1 MDLVSDE
8 SKLAGSDGDA
18 TARSGDDAM
27 YRRWRSRNF
36 SELVGQDHITRSL
49 RNSVRLD
56 RLAHAYLFCGPR
68 GIGKTSTA
76 RILAKAVNCLDPRDG
91 EPCDKCEMCAE
102 IRSGRSIDVIEI
114 DAASNRGIEDI
125 RELRERVA
133 FAPAHAKKK
142 VYILDEAH
150 QITAPAFNALLKTIE
165 EPPPN
170 TIFVMVTTHPS
181 AMPETILSRCQRFD
195 FRPVSS
201 TDILEQLRLITTT
214 EGISV
219 DDASLAAIVRSAGG
233 SLRDAESLLDQ
244 LASATEGNITA
255 DVTLAL
261 AGAANPESLLA
272 VIESVFTGD
281 LRASAARTSHLIE
294 EGLDPMNLQRELVVY
309 LRAIHALQIDPELTD
324 VLDVLPEEA
333 NLVRRLTGKVTAG
346 TLLRIIRLLAGRQQF
361 SPGLRPSLGIELSV
375 AEASDIARTSLKAG
389 SETGSGAT
397 PAAAPD
403 STPATASAGAGRS
416 RQANRGSRAEPS
428 SDRRQPSKQ
437 RDRPSRPKNDEQPAP
452 AVEDRQQSEPDPS
465 PVSGITEEQWT
476 RVIDS
481 FNNSSNRSIR
491 ALLLDARPQGFDGDL
506 MSLGF
511 KYEFHRTK
519 IDEHK
524 NRRTVEEVI
533 SDVLG
538 RRITI
543 QCVQIDGSD
552 RPRAGNR
559 HDQLMT
565 DPLVKAAIESGARV
579 TRAGEE
585 DD

>member
-1 MDLVSDE
+1 MDLVADE
-8 SKLAGSDGDA
+8 SKLAGSDGDS
-18 TARSGDDAM
+18 TGRSGDDAM

-36 SELVGQDHITRSL
+36 AELVGQDHITRSL

-76 RILAKAVNCLDPRDG
+76 RILAKAANCLDPKDG
-91 EPCDKCEMCAE
+91 EPCDKCDMCVE

-170 TIFVMVTTHPS
+170 TVFVMVTTHPS

-261 AGAANPESLLA
+261 AGAANPESLLGI
-272 VIESVFTGD
+272 IESVFAGD

-294 EGLDPMNLQRELVVY
+294 EGLDPINLQRELVVY
-309 LRAIHALQIDPELTD
+309 LRAIHALKIDPELTN

-333 NLVRRLTGKVTAG
+333 NLVRRLTGKVTPGA
-346 TLLRIIRLLAGRQQF
+346 LLRIIRLLASRHQF

-375 AEASDIARTSLKAG
+375 AEASDIVRTTLEGGSEAG
-389 SETGSGAT
+389 SAATPEVVSDST
-397 PAAAPD
+397 PAAALSGP
-403 STPATASAGAGRS
+403 GRS
-416 RQANRGSRAEPS
+416 RQVNRGSRAQAS
-428 SDRRQPSKQ
+428 SDSRQPPKQ
-437 RDRPSRPKNDEQPAP
+437 RDRPSVPHRDQQPAP
-452 AVEDRQQSEPDPS
+452 AGDARQQSESDPAA
-465 PVSGITEEQWT
+465 VAGITDEQWS

-481 FNNSSNRSIR
+481 FNSSSNRSIK
-491 ALLLDARPQGFDGDL
+491 ALLLDARPEGFDGDL

-511 KYEFHRTK
+511 KYDFHRNK

-524 NRRTVEEVI
+524 NRRAVEEAISNVI
-533 SDVLG
+533 G
-538 RRITI
+538 RKITI
-543 QCVQIDGSD
+543 QCVQIDGSE
-552 RPRAGNR
+552 RARAGSR
-559 HDQLMT
+559 RDQLMT

-579 TRAGEE
+579 TRAGE

>member
-1 MDLVSDE
+1 
-8 SKLAGSDGDA
+8 
-18 TARSGDDAM
+18 M

-36 SELVGQDHITRSL
+36 GELVGQDHITRSL

-76 RILAKAVNCLDPRDG
+76 RILAKAVNCLDPQDG
-91 EPCDKCEMCAE
+91 EPCDQCDMCVE

-201 TDILEQLRLITTT
+201 TYILDQLRLITTT
-214 EGISV
+214 EGISI

-244 LASATEGNITA
+244 LASATEGNVTA
-255 DVTLAL
+255 AITLAL
-261 AGAANPESLLA
+261 AGAANPESLLS
-272 VIESVFTGD
+272 VIEAIFDGD
-281 LRASAARTSHLIE
+281 LRASAARISRLVE

-375 AEASDIARTSLKAG
+375 AEASDMVRISREDGRDAASGQKPEIDSHSTSVA
-389 SETGSGAT
+389 TQTRPRPSG
-397 PAAAPD
+397 
-403 STPATASAGAGRS
+403 R
-416 RQANRGSRAEPS
+416 ANRGARAAASSESRP
-428 SDRRQPSKQ
+428 PTKQ
-437 RDRPSRPKNDEQPAP
+437 RDRPSVPSGDRQPAP
-452 AVEDRQQSEPDPS
+452 AVDAPQDTESDPAA
-465 PVSGITEEQWT
+465 VLGITEEQWS
-476 RVIDS
+476 RVVDS
-481 FNNSSNRSIR
+481 FNSPNNRSIK
-491 ALLLDARPQGFDGDL
+491 ALLLDARPEGFDGDS

-511 KYEFHRTK
+511 KYDFHRNK

-524 NRRTVEEVI
+524 NRRAVEEAI
-533 SDVLG
+533 SNVLG

-543 QCVQIDGSD
+543 QCVQTDGSE
-552 RPRAGNR
+552 RARAGSR
-559 HDQLMT
+559 SDQLMS

-579 TRAGEE
+579 TPAGE

>member
-1 MDLVSDE
+1 MDLVADE
-8 SKLAGSDGDA
+8 SKLAGSAGDS
-18 TARSGDDAM
+18 TGRSGHDAM

-36 SELVGQDHITRSL
+36 GELVGQGHITRSL

-76 RILAKAVNCLDPRDG
+76 RILAKAVNCLDPQDG

-214 EGISV
+214 EGISI

-244 LASATEGNITA
+244 LASATEGKITA

-261 AGAANPESLLA
+261 AGAANPESLLG
-272 VIESVFTGD
+272 VIESVFAGD
-281 LRASAARTSHLIE
+281 LRASAARTSRLIE
-294 EGLDPMNLQRELVVY
+294 EGLDPINLQRELVVY
-309 LRAIHALQIDPELTD
+309 LRAIHALQIDPELTN

-333 NLVRRLTGKVTAG
+333 NLVRRLTGRVAPG
-346 TLLRIIRLLAGRQQF
+346 TLLRIIRLLASRQQF

-375 AEASDIARTSLKAG
+375 SEASDNVRASLEGGREATSA
-389 SETGSGAT
+389 AT
-397 PAAAPD
+397 PVVASD
-403 STPATASAGAGRS
+403 STPAPALPGPGRS
-416 RQANRGSRAEPS
+416 RQANRGSRPKAS
-428 SDRRQPSKQ
+428 SDSRQPSKQ
-437 RDRPSRPKNDEQPAP
+437 SDRPSAPIRDEQPAP
-452 AVEDRQQSEPDPS
+452 AVDAPQHSESAPAS
-465 PVSGITEEQWT
+465 ATGITEEQWS

-481 FNNSSNRSIR
+481 FNSPNNRSIR
-491 ALLLDARPQGFDGDL
+491 ALLLDARPQGFDGDV

-511 KYEFHRTK
+511 KYDFHRNK

-524 NRRTVEEVI
+524 NRRAVEETI
-533 SDVLG
+533 SNVLG
-538 RRITI
+538 RKITI

-585 DD
+585 D

>member
-1 MDLVSDE
+1 MDLIADE
-8 SKLAGSDGDA
+8 SRLTGAAGESPGR
-18 TARSGDDAM
+18 TGNDAM

-36 SELVGQDHITRSL
+36 GELIGQGHITRSL
-49 RNSVRLD
+49 RNAVRLD

-76 RILAKAVNCLDPRDG
+76 RILAKAVNCLEPQVG
-91 EPCDKCEMCAE
+91 EPCDRCEMCIE
-102 IRSGRSIDVIEI
+102 IRTGRSIDVIEI

-133 FAPAHAKKK
+133 FAPAHAKRK

-201 TDILEQLRLITTT
+201 TNMLEQLRLICTT
-214 EGISV
+214 EGISI

-244 LASATEGNITA
+244 LTSATEGKITA

-261 AGAANPESLLA
+261 AGSANPESLLG
-272 VIESVFTGD
+272 VIEAVFAGD

-294 EGLDPMNLQRELVVY
+294 EGLDPINLQRELVVY
-309 LRAIHALQIDPELTD
+309 LRAIHALQIDPELTN

-333 NLVRRLTGKVTAG
+333 ELVRRLTGQVTSG
-346 TLLRIIRLLAGRQQF
+346 KLLRIIRLLASRQQF
-361 SPGLRPSLGIELSV
+361 SPGLRPSLGIELSI
-375 AEASDIARTSLKAG
+375 AEASDIVRTSLDGGKEETSGPPAEVIAG
-389 SETGSGAT
+389 ST
-397 PAAAPD
+397 
-403 STPATASAGAGRS
+403 RS
-416 RQANRGSRAEPS
+416 KQAVVRPPTRDP

-437 RDRPSRPKNDEQPAP
+437 RDRPPGPITDQEPAP
-452 AVEDRQQSEPDPS
+452 AVGDRQESEPDPAAAAAGLS
-465 PVSGITEEQWT
+465 EEQWT
-476 RVIDS
+476 QVINT
-481 FNNSSNRSIR
+481 FNSPNNRSIK
-491 ALLLDARPQGFDGDL
+491 ALLRDASPQGFDGDR

-511 KYEFHRTK
+511 KYDFHRNK
-519 IDEHK
+519 IDEQK
-524 NRRTVEEVI
+524 NRRAVEEAI
-533 SDVLG
+533 SNIIG

-543 QCVQIDGSD
+543 QCVQIDGSE
-552 RPRAGNR
+552 RRRANNP
-559 HDQLMT
+559 HDQLMA

-579 TRAGEE
+579 TRAGE

>member
-1 MDLVSDE
+1 
-8 SKLAGSDGDA
+8 
-18 TARSGDDAM
+18 M

-36 SELVGQDHITRSL
+36 GELVGQDHITRSL

-76 RILAKAVNCLDPRDG
+76 RILAKAVNCLDPQDG
-91 EPCDKCEMCAE
+91 EPCDQCDMCVE

-214 EGISV
+214 EGISI

-244 LASATEGNITA
+244 LASATEGKVTA
-255 DVTLAL
+255 DITLAL
-261 AGAANPESLLA
+261 AGAANPESLLG
-272 VIESVFTGD
+272 VIEAIFDGD
-281 LRASAARTSHLIE
+281 LRASAARISRLIE

-309 LRAIHALQIDPELTD
+309 LRAIHALQIDPELAD

-333 NLVRRLTGKVTAG
+333 NLVRRLTSRVSAG

-375 AEASDIARTSLKAG
+375 AEASDMVRTSREDGRDAASKAKPG
-389 SETGSGAT
+389 VDSHST
-397 PAAAPD
+397 PAAALTRPR
-403 STPATASAGAGRS
+403 SSGR
-416 RQANRGSRAEPS
+416 ANRGSRAQTS
-428 SDRRQPSKQ
+428 SESRQSTDR
-437 RDRPSRPKNDEQPAP
+437 RDRPSVPTAGQQPAP
-452 AVEDRQQSEPDPS
+452 AVDAPRDTESDTAAGG
-465 PVSGITEEQWT
+465 GITEEQWS
-476 RVIDS
+476 RVVDS
-481 FNNSSNRSIR
+481 FNSPNNRSIK
-491 ALLLDARPQGFDGDL
+491 ALLLDARPEGFDGDS

-511 KYEFHRTK
+511 KYDFHRNK

-524 NRRTVEEVI
+524 NRRAVEEAI
-533 SDVLG
+533 SNVLG

-543 QCVQIDGSD
+543 QCVQTDGSE
-552 RPRAGNR
+552 RARAGSR
-559 HDQLMT
+559 SDQLMT

-579 TRAGEE
+579 TPAGE

>member
-1 MDLVSDE
+1 MDE
-8 SKLAGSDGDA
+8 SKLAGSSGDSSG
-18 TARSGDDAM
+18 RSGDDAM

-36 SELVGQDHITRSL
+36 GELVGQDHITRSL
-49 RNSVRLD
+49 RNSVRVD

-76 RILAKAVNCLDPRDG
+76 RILAKAVNCLDPQDG
-91 EPCDKCEMCAE
+91 EPCDKCDMCIE
-102 IRSGRSIDVIEI
+102 IRAGRSIDVIEI

-133 FAPAHAKKK
+133 FAPAHAKNK

-201 TDILEQLRLITTT
+201 TDILQQLRLIAAT
-214 EGISV
+214 EDISI

-244 LASATEGNITA
+244 LASATDGNITA

-261 AGAANPESLLA
+261 AGAANPESLLG
-272 VIESVFTGD
+272 VIESVFAGD
-281 LRASAARTSHLIE
+281 LRSSAARTSRLIE
-294 EGLDPMNLQRELVVY
+294 EGLDPTNLQRELVVY
-309 LRAIHALQIDPELTD
+309 LRAVHALQIDPELTD

-333 NLVRRLTGKVTAG
+333 NLVRRLTGRVATG
-346 TLLRIIRLLAGRQQF
+346 TLLRIIRLLASRQQF
-361 SPGLRPSLGIELSV
+361 SPGMRPSLGIELSV
-375 AEASDIARTSLKAG
+375 AEASDVVQASLVGGSKAP
-389 SETGSGAT
+389 SGAT
-397 PAAAPD
+397 SEVAAG
-403 STPATASAGAGRS
+403 STSTTAIAGRDRS
-416 RQANRGSRAEPS
+416 RQTNGESRAEYTADNRQSRRERARPS
-428 SDRRQPSKQ
+428 APQ
-437 RDRPSRPKNDEQPAP
+437 RDQHAAP
-452 AVEDRQQSEPDPS
+452 AADTQQHSEPDPA
-465 PVSGITEEQWT
+465 PATGITEEQWT

-481 FNNSSNRSIR
+481 FNSPSNRSIR

-524 NRRTVEEVI
+524 NRRAVEDVI

-565 DPLVKAAIESGARV
+565 DPLIKAAIESGARV
-579 TRAGEE
+579 TRAGE